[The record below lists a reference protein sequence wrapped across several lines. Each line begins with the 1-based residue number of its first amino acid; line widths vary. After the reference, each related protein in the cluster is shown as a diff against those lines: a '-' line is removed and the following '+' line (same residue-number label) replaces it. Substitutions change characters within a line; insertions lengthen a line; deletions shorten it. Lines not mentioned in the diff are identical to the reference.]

1 MSDAHTRPRWT
12 ELAAVGFVA
21 CFFCFA
27 LLVGLDSRTDGRR
40 LVVGEEASASF
51 YESWERHRSATYAAD
66 TVFTREREDG
76 TSLRFD
82 GVRVQRPPDELVV
95 SFSESELRRD
105 DEVFR
110 CVGAVDGD
118 DFRCFGPTAGRTHD
132 ERVAAELEVL
142 ATYFDG
148 DEPLYAVTDDLDGCF
163 RLEQVRAHPIVPY
176 GRQATFCFDEAIGAL
191 QRVELRFDNG
201 VIERTELMALD
212 PVVTDEDLRLS
223 PPG

>member
-1 MSDAHTRPRWT
+1 MSDANSRPGWT

-21 CFFCFA
+21 FFFCFA

-40 LVVGEEASASF
+40 LVVGEEASTSF
-51 YESWERHRSATYAAD
+51 LDAWERHRGATYAAD
-66 TVFTREREDG
+66 TVFTREREGG
-76 TSLRFD
+76 TSLRFE

-110 CVGAVDGD
+110 CVGAVDTD

-132 ERVAAELEVL
+132 ERVAEELEVL

-148 DEPLYAVTDDLDGCF
+148 DEPLYTVIDDLDGCF
-163 RLEQVRAHPIVPY
+163 RLQQGRSLPIAPY
-176 GRQATFCFDEAIGAL
+176 GRRATFCFDDPTGAL
-191 QRVELRFDNG
+191 ERVELRFDNG
-201 VIERTELMALD
+201 VVERTELVALD
-212 PVVTDEDLRLS
+212 PVVTDEDLRLE